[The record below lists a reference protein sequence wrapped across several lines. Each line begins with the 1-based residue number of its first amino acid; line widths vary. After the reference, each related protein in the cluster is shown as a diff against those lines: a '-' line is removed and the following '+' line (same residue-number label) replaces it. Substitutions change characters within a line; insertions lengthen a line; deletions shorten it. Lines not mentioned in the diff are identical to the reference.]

1 MIADQIYEAM
11 IPQTHRNLMSVAP
24 FGAFEKVE
32 RIHVTVI
39 DGDGGK
45 KAEAVLP
52 LERPRPVFANNRGN
66 FTLFEGHPLAE
77 KVINGIA
84 N

>member
-1 MIADQIYEAM
+1 MTLADQIYETL
-11 IPQTHRNLMSVAP
+11 IPRTHRNLMSVAP
-24 FGAFEKVE
+24 HGAFERVE

-39 DGDGGK
+39 DGDGQQ

-66 FTLFEGHPLAE
+66 FTLFSGHPLAE
-77 KVINGIA
+77 LIT
-84 N
+84 